1 MATFY
6 GKNGKERLWEELA
19 KLDIVAARKIPI
31 NNSRRVI
38 RALEVIEQTGRL
50 FLNNMMKVMRN
61 LSHY

>member
-1 MATFY
+1 ME
-6 GKNGKERLWEELA
+6 KNGKEKLWEELA